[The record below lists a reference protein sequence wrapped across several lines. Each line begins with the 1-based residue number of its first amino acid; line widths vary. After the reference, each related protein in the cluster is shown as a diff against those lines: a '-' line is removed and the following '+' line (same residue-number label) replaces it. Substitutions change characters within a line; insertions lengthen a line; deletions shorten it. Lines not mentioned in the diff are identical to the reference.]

1 METERRIMKN
11 VLTILLFAILVTL
24 SGCEAIGDIFS
35 AGMYTGM
42 FVVVLVIVVIIF
54 IIARLG
60 RRR

>member
-1 METERRIMKN
+1 MKN
-11 VLTILLFAILVTL
+11 LIGILLFAMLLTL